1 MAYSHFTLS
10 DIKSKFHVEVALATD
25 VFATV
30 LPQDLSPFLTETLQ
44 ENVPLALAIST
55 EKARSECIVAP
66 ILIELRKLQR
76 HQISIFSGVDFTVVP
91 EEGLSGVCDFLV
103 SRSPQQL
110 LIEAPIIVVVEAKN
124 DNLKAGLPQC
134 MATMIAAKLFNEREH
149 NAVHWV
155 YGAVTTGSA
164 WNFLK
169 LAEHTICVDAH
180 EYSIENPGKILGILW
195 HMVNHT

>member
-1 MAYSHFTLS
+1 M
-10 DIKSKFHVEVALATD
+10 
-25 VFATV
+25 
-30 LPQDLSPFLTETLQ
+30 
-44 ENVPLALAIST
+44 
-55 EKARSECIVAP
+55 
-66 ILIELRKLQR
+66 
-76 HQISIFSGVDFTVVP
+76 
-91 EEGLSGVCDFLV
+91 
-103 SRSPQQL
+103 
-110 LIEAPIIVVVEAKN
+110 VVEAKN

-149 NAVHWV
+149 NAIPWV

-169 LAEHTICVDAH
+169 LAERIVSVDAH